1 MSEPGPRPQ
10 GPSPSPNCGQTWRCG
25 LEIANPRVVNDEGE
39 SRIGRWARL
48 WTRFSEA
55 MNPPVWLGSAG
66 VVVVFVFLGGFFSED
81 TRRVFSTLQ
90 AGIVEHLGWFYVL
103 VATAILGFMLWLVLG
118 PYGHVR
124 LGPDDAEPE
133 FGYFGWL
140 AMLFSAGMGTGLV
153 FWGVAEPLSHFVEPP
168 LAEARSAEAL
178 GQALQVTFFHW
189 GLHPW
194 AVYTLF
200 ALAIGYFHFRHGLPL
215 APRSMLYPLLGER
228 IRGWIG
234 HLVDIL
240 CTVGTLFGVAT
251 SLGLGAKQINVG
263 IARFADLPSDD
274 VGLQIGIIFT
284 ITAVATTS
292 VVLGIDRGVQRLSS
306 MNMLLALAM
315 LGFVFVAGPTT
326 FVLDGFVNALGRYV
340 QELPYWS
347 LRIDPRPEST
357 WQQDWTLFY
366 WSWWISWSPFV
377 GIFVARISYGRTL
390 RQIVANVLFVPTVV
404 TFFWLATVGGTGL
417 HLEWVE
423 GAKIAESIRDT
434 PAIGL
439 HRMLEELPLPNVT
452 SVAATLLIVVFFI
465 TSSDSGS
472 LVDDMVTSGG
482 HPDPPKAQR
491 VFWAVSEGTVAGT
504 LLYAGGL
511 QALRTASLQSGLP
524 MAVLL
529 LFSAVGLKKALDL
542 ERDTKGVPKRAR
554 LRDKARDDS

>member
-1 MSEPGPRPQ
+1 MNRAEDAPRWPVRM
-10 GPSPSPNCGQTWRCG
+10 WR
-25 LEIANPRVVNDEGE
+25 
-39 SRIGRWARL
+39 
-48 WTRFSEA
+48 RFSSA

-66 VVVVFVFLGGFFSED
+66 VVVAFVVGGG
-81 TRRVFSTLQ
+81 VFSDRAGQIFTAVQ
-90 AGIVEHLGWFYVL
+90 AGIVENFGWFYVL
-103 VATAILGFMLWLVLG
+103 SASAILIFVVWLSISPHG
-118 PYGHVR
+118 RIR

-168 LAEARSAEAL
+168 LVEPRSAEAL

-200 ALAIGYFHFRHGLPL
+200 ALAIGYFHFRHELPL

-228 IRGWIG
+228 IHGWIG
-234 HLVDIL
+234 HVVDVL

-251 SLGLGAKQINVG
+251 SLGLGATQINVG
-263 IARFADLPSDD
+263 IARFAGVSEDDL
-274 VGLQIGIIFT
+274 VFQIGIIAS

-292 VVLGIDRGVQRLSS
+292 VVLGIEKGVRRLSS
-306 MNMLLALAM
+306 LNMLLALGV
-315 LGFVFVAGPTT
+315 LLFVLAAGPTV
-326 FVLDGFVNALGRYV
+326 FILDGFVSGLGRYL
-340 QELPYWS
+340 QELPFWS
-347 LRIDPRPEST
+347 LRINPQPDAT

-390 RQIVANVLFVPTVV
+390 RQIVLNVLFVPTLV
-404 TFFWLATVGGTGL
+404 TFLWLATVGGTGL
-417 HLEWVE
+417 HLEWIQ
-423 GAKIAESIRDT
+423 GAGIADAIQST

-439 HRMLEELPLPNVT
+439 HRMLEELPLGVFT
-452 SVAATLLIVVFFI
+452 SVAATLLIIVFFI

-491 VFWAVSEGTVAGT
+491 VFWAVAEGTVAAT
-504 LLYAGGL
+504 LLYTGGL

-529 LFSAVGLKKALDL
+529 LLSAVGLKKALDL
-542 ERDTKGVPKRAR
+542 DRQTEGVPTRR
-554 LRDKARDDS
+554 RMRD